1 MASILT
7 STVSIHLSQ
16 ITIIEDFFANS
27 PKSNSNI
34 YKRNWKKNVT
44 KISLFQ
50 SLRMLT
56 GKILLILTKK
66 S

>member
-34 YKRNWKKNVT
+34 YKETEKKCDQN
-44 KISLFQ
+44 
-50 SLRMLT
+50 
-56 GKILLILTKK
+56 
-66 S
+66 

>member
-34 YKRNWKKNVT
+34 YKETEKKMWPKLVYF
-44 KISLFQ
+44 KVWEC
-50 SLRMLT
+50 
-56 GKILLILTKK
+56 
-66 S
+66 